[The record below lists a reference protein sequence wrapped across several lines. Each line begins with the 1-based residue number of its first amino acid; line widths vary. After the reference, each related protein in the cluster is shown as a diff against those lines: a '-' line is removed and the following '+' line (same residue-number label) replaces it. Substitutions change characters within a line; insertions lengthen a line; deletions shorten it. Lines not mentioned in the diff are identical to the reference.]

1 MLIENWREAWK
12 LFSVQLMVV
21 IGLIAAAE
29 PYLPQLAGVLPDAWV
44 AWVAPFVVLAR
55 LISQRTGK
63 PYDRR

>member
-1 MLIENWREAWK
+1 MLIENWKEAWK

-29 PYLPQLAGVLPDAWV
+29 PYLPQLAAVLPEAWV
-44 AWVAPFVVLAR
+44 AYAAPVVVLAR